1 MIAVIS
7 DLHFEE
13 EASDVIHGKDG
24 HGKLVFRRNLD
35 PAAYY
40 SFVDQMAEE
49 VIRRKTREFELVIA
63 GDLFDFNRTTLW
75 FKDDLRPY
83 VPMDKVSPALELKII
98 NVLEAIAA
106 EPAIKAGLTALRLLA
121 QGRYRPISGSRE
133 LREERDFPAEK
144 ISIHYLVG
152 NHDRLSNAT
161 PAVRGRIRELLGLE
175 GDAPFAHTLLLDDP
189 AVLIRHGHEYDGNN
203 FAIDLTKAPNIPI
216 EVPEEGYS
224 EANFGDVVTIDI
236 AVRLPYLFRRKY
248 GDDAI
253 LKDRVLSSVY
263 LRLLQFD
270 DVRPQSAL
278 LDYLLDSSGGDFSA
292 EEAWEKVV
300 PVLQELL
307 EEIVG
312 NPFFRHWLSRRA
324 KPWAPAELDAA
335 RRLLKLGAWRN
346 RLAREASRKISHF
359 MLGGETDRPELVA
372 QREQLIQNGSI
383 RLVLA
388 GHTHAPQVSL
398 IKADREADRFYI
410 NTGTWRNSIPSTPNG
425 RTFGLIKTL
434 TYVMLFSAKEDPKG
448 PGRQF
453 GSFDYWTGYTRH
465 WTDQNDEGAE
475 TFPED

>member
-13 EASDVIHGKDG
+13 EASDVIHGEDG
-24 HGKLVFRRNLD
+24 HAKLVFRRNLD

-40 SFVDQMAEE
+40 SFIDQMAEE
-49 VIRRKTREFELVIA
+49 VTRRKAREFDLVIA

-83 VPMDKVSPALELKII
+83 VSTNQISSGLEQKVGKI
-98 NVLEAIAA
+98 VEAIAA
-106 EPAIKAGLTALRLLA
+106 EPAIKAALTALRLLA

-133 LREERDFPAEK
+133 LREPREFPAQK
-144 ISIHYLVG
+144 ISIHYLSG

-161 PAVRGRIRELLGLE
+161 PGIRRRIRELLGLE
-175 GDAPFAHTLLLDDP
+175 GDAPFAHTLLLQDP

-203 FAIDLTKAPNIPI
+203 FALDFARAPIIPLEI
-216 EVPEEGYS
+216 PEEGYS
-224 EANFGDVVTIDI
+224 EANFGDVITIDI
-236 AVRLPYLFRRKY
+236 AVRLPYLFRQKY
-248 GDDAI
+248 GDCAI

-292 EEAWEKVV
+292 GEAWEKLV
-300 PVLQELL
+300 PVLQQLL
-307 EEIVG
+307 EEIEG
-312 NPFFRHWLSRRA
+312 NPFFRHWLARRA
-324 KPWAPAELDAA
+324 KPWAPAELGAA

-346 RLAREASRKISHF
+346 RMAREVSRKISHF

-372 QREQLIQNGSI
+372 QREELIQNDSI

-388 GHTHAPQVSL
+388 GHTHSPQVSL
-398 IKADREADRFYI
+398 IKTDREADRFYI
-410 NTGTWRNSIPSTPNG
+410 NTGTWRNSIPSTPDG
-425 RTFGLIKTL
+425 RTFGLIKAL

-465 WTDQNDEGAE
+465 WTAQS
-475 TFPED
+475 